1 MRRRRLP
8 PKRHLTARRVRL
20 GAELRKL
27 REATGMKAREAAAL
41 LGADAVQM
49 SQIESGVAGVSAERV
64 RRLAAHYACTD
75 EGLIEALVAMATD
88 RTRGWWEDY
97 RGVLPPVNLDLAEAE
112 HHAMFLREV
121 VITYVPG
128 LLQTP
133 DYARAVF
140 GYMRPELPESEL
152 TPRVEHR
159 MKRRNVIEGDA
170 PTPYEA
176 IVHEF
181 ALRIRVAD
189 RHVSRAQLLRILEQ
203 TEQEHVTLR
212 VIPTDQDGFGGA
224 GASMMYMG
232 GPVPQLDTGLREG
245 ATGTAFIDAEA
256 QLRTLRTLF
265 RKVEKATLDP
275 SASRD
280 FVHRLSKEL

>member
-1 MRRRRLP
+1 MP
-8 PKRHLTARRVRL
+8 PRRHLTAHRVRL
-20 GAELRKL
+20 GTELRKL

-41 LGADAVQM
+41 LGADSVQM
-49 SQIESGVAGVSAERV
+49 SQIESGVAGVSVERV

-75 EGLIEALVAMATD
+75 EALIEALAAMATD
-88 RTRGWWEDY
+88 RTRGWWEEY
-97 RGVLPPVNLDLAEAE
+97 RGVLPPVNLDVAETE
-112 HHAMFLREV
+112 HHATFLREI
-121 VITYVPG
+121 VITHVPG

-152 TPRVEHR
+152 SPRVEHR
-159 MKRRNVIEGDA
+159 MRRRAVIEGDDS
-170 PTPYEA
+170 TPYET

-189 RHVSRAQLLRILEQ
+189 RRVSHAQLRQILDQIER
-203 TEQEHVTLR
+203 EHVTVR

-232 GPVPQLDTGLREG
+232 GPVPQLDTGFRDGAADTAIIDREPQLG
-245 ATGTAFIDAEA
+245 A
-256 QLRTLRTLF
+256 LRTLF
-265 RKVEKATLDP
+265 RKVEEATLDP
-275 SASRD
+275 TASRD
-280 FVHRLSKEL
+280 FIHRLSKDL